1 MAATLAVVYGGMQ
14 VAAVMPAD
22 APVVIGLAAAA
33 ALYAVLCIRWRA
45 ACRRAVL
52 VACAAVATTVMPG
65 EAIPGSHAARRA
77 AAERTGSGRLSRG
90 DL

>member
-33 ALYAVLCIRWRA
+33 ALRAVLCIIWLVSGKVPA
-45 ACRRAVL
+45 A
-52 VACAAVATTVMPG
+52 
-65 EAIPGSHAARRA
+65 
-77 AAERTGSGRLSRG
+77 GSGSSRLGAAS
-90 DL
+90 